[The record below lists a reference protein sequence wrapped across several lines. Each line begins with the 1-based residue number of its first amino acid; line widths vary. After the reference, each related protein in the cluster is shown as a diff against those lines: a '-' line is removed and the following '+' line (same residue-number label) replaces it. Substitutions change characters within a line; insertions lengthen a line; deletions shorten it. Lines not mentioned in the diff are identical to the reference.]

1 MEELWRRL
9 TNFFNNAEAKVS
21 ADRYFEICEQLGQE
35 PELERIPIEWND
47 LPILA
52 QSAVYTFNMLGD
64 RIEADIG
71 YLGKDYTNLPLIM
84 DTFEIEDNREL
95 FLEILN
101 WLDQRAIKQNAEHM
115 KREREKLKRKK

>member
-1 MEELWRRL
+1 M
-9 TNFFNNAEAKVS
+9 S

-47 LPILA
+47 LPVLA

-84 DTFEIEDNREL
+84 ETFEIEDNREL